1 MQEDKFP
8 MHHDYDNDGYGW
20 SKTSLHFYPWE
31 NWNKFACDRFLSDY
45 NIIPLPLYRNPYV
58 RNPCRAQS
66 LICVSYIFSNSSFIR
81 IADCTQ
87 TNVCVRVRNC
97 DQYIA
102 IYGHIIYP
110 WYPPHSLSLSCL
122 WMTSIFSIS
131 TRGNIFPLLR
141 YRQNIRLKTFSETH
155 VTPHLITQEESISFR
170 SVSFIRFDPQMYERV
185 LMFSEF
191 AIGERKQFSHTHT
204 HNRKGAYRHHFKRIL
219 KCRVGR
225 NNLSRCDNTI
235 MLLALLCVAPLI
247 VL

>member
-1 MQEDKFP
+1 

-20 SKTSLHFYPWE
+20 SKTSPHFYPWE

-110 WYPPHSLSLSCL
+110 WYPPHSLSLSHAYGWHQYFPSQLEVIFFHYWGIVKILGLKHFQKHMLHHILLHKKNRYHFEVCRLFVLILKCMSECL
-122 WMTSIFSIS
+122 CSVNLRLG
-131 TRGNIFPLLR
+131 RGN
-141 YRQNIRLKTFSETH
+141 N
-155 VTPHLITQEESISFR
+155 FR
-170 SVSFIRFDPQMYERV
+170 
-185 LMFSEF
+185 
-191 AIGERKQFSHTHT
+191 THT

-225 NNLSRCDNTI
+225 NNLSRCVNTI

>member
-1 MQEDKFP
+1 MQKDKFP
-8 MHHDYDNDGYGW
+8 MHHDYDNDGCYGW

-87 TNVCVRVRNC
+87 TNVCVCVWEIVINILQFTGTLFIH
-97 DQYIA
+97 DIL
-102 IYGHIIYP
+102 
-110 WYPPHSLSLSCL
+110 HSLSLSCL

-204 HNRKGAYRHHFKRIL
+204 QPKR
-219 KCRVGR
+219 C
-225 NNLSRCDNTI
+225 LSSSF
-235 MLLALLCVAPLI
+235 
-247 VL
+247 